1 MIPSRDLAARF
12 EAYADWRR
20 RLSAGV
26 SALHDWL
33 AEQDLADAQVDLK
46 IQQLL
51 ERLHQDKLIVA
62 FVAEFSRGK
71 SELINAIFFADF
83 GQRLL
88 PSSAGR
94 TTMCPTEL
102 LYDGSRPPSIRLLPI
117 ETRLKDATVAEFKN
131 YADEWVT
138 FPLDL
143 SSAEKMGE
151 ALSRVSQ
158 VKRVPV
164 ELARKYGLY
173 GDGDDDILQ
182 ALENGD
188 EGTVDI
194 PCWRHAVINFP
205 HPLLQQGL
213 VILDTPGLNAIGTEP
228 ELTLNLL
235 PNAHALLFIL
245 AADAGVTK
253 TDLEVWN
260 DHLAG
265 DDPATKAGRIVIL
278 NKIDGLWDD
287 LKSPEEV
294 DAEIARQVRSTAQ
307 LLDIP
312 ASQVFAASAQKALA
326 AKVNGDDAL
335 LARSRL
341 PQLEASLS
349 QKLIPAKRDIVGA
362 ASQAEVRS
370 LAAGARALLDARAAG
385 IAEQLAE
392 LRALRGKNQ
401 DVVGHMMERVR
412 EEKELFERGLARYTA
427 LRNVFT
433 QQTNDLFDHIGLE
446 ALRANAGK
454 TRRRI
459 EDSPFTKGVR
469 GAMGDFFRQIHGDFA
484 AAAKQSAEIHDMM
497 RAMYVRFAKEHNLEP
512 FNPPPFSV
520 LKYQKETERLERA
533 YNTHFNTL
541 WNMVSKA
548 KFALMRRFFETIASR
563 VKHVYVIANRDV
575 EAWLKAVMSPLETQV
590 REHHLQLRRRLDSIR
605 RIHQASGDL
614 EDRIA
619 ELEQQE
625 AAIRAQVRG
634 LEQKTRAIDG
644 GGRAARRA
652 AARGER
658 LTPNG
663 DTCRRLLPVPA
674 RSPANFGRRRNNEE
688 ECGVL

>member
-1 MIPSRDLAARF
+1 MVPSRDLAARF
-12 EAYADWRR
+12 EAYSDWRR
-20 RLSAGV
+20 RLSGRI
-26 SALHDWL
+26 SDLHDWL
-33 AEQDLADAQVDLK
+33 QQQDLADAQVDLK
-46 IQQLL
+46 VQLLL

-102 LYDGSRPPSIRLLPI
+102 LYDAARSPSIRLLPI
-117 ETRLKDATVAEFKN
+117 ETRLKDATVSEFKN

-143 SSAEKMGE
+143 GNAEKMGE
-151 ALSRVSQ
+151 ALGRVSQ
-158 VKRVPV
+158 VKRVPID
-164 ELARKYGLY
+164 LARKYGLF
-173 GDGDDDILQ
+173 GEGGEDMLAALEDDDESTI
-182 ALENGD
+182 
-188 EGTVDI
+188 DI

-235 PNAHALLFIL
+235 PNAHAVLFIL

-260 DHLAG
+260 QHLAG
-265 DDPATKAGRIVIL
+265 DDPATKAGRLVIL

-287 LKSPEEV
+287 LKSEGEIN
-294 DAEIARQVRSTAQ
+294 AEINRQMRNTAQ
-307 LLDIP
+307 MLGVP
-312 ASQVFAASAQKALA
+312 ASQVFAASAQKALL

-341 PQLEASLS
+341 PALEQSLS

-362 ASQAEVRS
+362 ASQAELRA
-370 LAAGARALLDARAAG
+370 LAAGVRSILDARVSG
-385 IAEQLAE
+385 IVEQLSE
-392 LRALRGKNQ
+392 LMALRGKNQ

-433 QQTNDLFDHIGLE
+433 QQTNELFDHIGLE
-446 ALRANAGK
+446 ALRANAGR
-454 TRRRI
+454 TRRNI

-469 GAMGDFFRQIHGDFA
+469 GAMNEFFAGIRGDLA
-484 AAAKQSAEIHDMM
+484 AAARQAGEIHEMM
-497 RAMYVRFAKEHNLEP
+497 RAMYARFANEHALEP
-512 FNPPPFSV
+512 FNPPQFSV
-520 LKYQKETERLERA
+520 LKYQKEIERLERA

-548 KFALMRRFFETIASR
+548 KFALMKRFFETIASR
-563 VKHVYVIANRDV
+563 VKHVYDIANRDV

-590 REHHLQLRRRLDSIR
+590 REHHLQLRRRLESIK
-605 RIHQASGDL
+605 RIHHASDEL
-614 EDRIA
+614 EERIA
-619 ELEQQE
+619 ELQQQE
-625 AAIRAQVRG
+625 AAVKLQIMG
-634 LEQKTRAIDG
+634 LMQEVSAVDAIVMYPDTLPL
-644 GGRAARRA
+644 AANA
-652 AARGER
+652 
-658 LTPNG
+658 
-663 DTCRRLLPVPA
+663 
-674 RSPANFGRRRNNEE
+674 
-688 ECGVL
+688 